1 MNIHTAIALLFAG
14 ASALASLSA
23 AAQDYRYDQ
32 RANPDYRYQAPAYAP
47 PAPPPMQPAPM
58 AAPAVFQDNARVLR
72 VSPRIEQVSSPQEEC
87 RMEIERV
94 APAQNAGQGR
104 SLGGALV
111 GGLAGG
117 ILGNQVGGGS
127 GRTAATALGAV
138 GGALVGESVGSSM
151 NNNQAQYGPVEREVR
166 RCNVVNR
173 VIERNAGYDVSYS
186 YNGRTYNAVM
196 PNDPGT
202 SLRVNVAVTPV
213 SGY

>member
-1 MNIHTAIALLFAG
+1 MQMNIHTAIALLFAS

-23 AAQDYRYDQ
+23 AAQDTRYDP
-32 RANPDYRYQAPAYAP
+32 RANPDYRYQPPAY
-47 PAPPPMQPAPM
+47 APPPMQPAPM
-58 AAPAVFQDNARVLR
+58 ASPAVFQDNARVLR

-111 GGLAGG
+111 G
-117 ILGNQVGGGS
+117 
-127 GRTAATALGAV
+127 
-138 GGALVGESVGSSM
+138 ESVGSSM
-151 NNNQAQYGPVEREVR
+151 NNSQAQYGPVDREVR
-166 RCNVVNR
+166 RCSVVNR